1 MGSACWR
8 ALGVKGTQAGTDSS
22 VLTPWHLTET
32 WENSGP
38 WGTVETRA
46 LLETKSPRGTL
57 PHSAGHLLE
66 EDNGTVGRNLKIK
79 NRILRSEETQ
89 AEEWKKG

>member
-1 MGSACWR
+1 M
-8 ALGVKGTQAGTDSS
+8 
-22 VLTPWHLTET
+22 
-32 WENSGP
+32 
-38 WGTVETRA
+38 

-57 PHSAGHLLE
+57 PHSAGCLLE
-66 EDNGTVGRNLKIK
+66 EDNGTLGRNLKIK